1 MSSDRPPQN
10 PAFDVA
16 LETAPKTEVID
27 AAEDE
32 EEAAKRAAALA
43 STFDPAIAHAG
54 KTDEEL
60 IAEREAQ
67 GRLMVDAAI
76 ALGVV
81 IAIAEAEEEPS
92 VTVGTMEDGDPEIG
106 GLETEGAPPTDTEE
120 GE

>member
-1 MSSDRPPQN
+1 MSVGDPPQN

-16 LETAPKTEVID
+16 LEPAPKTDVID

-32 EEAAKRAAALA
+32 EDAAKRAAGLA
-43 STFDPAIAHAG
+43 STYDPAIAHAG

-67 GRLMVDAAI
+67 GRMMLDAAI

-81 IAIAEAEEEPS
+81 VAAAEAEAG
-92 VTVGTMEDGDPEIG
+92 VTPGTIDAAEAETA
-106 GLETEGAPPTDTEE
+106 GLETEDGPPTDTEE

>member
-1 MSSDRPPQN
+1 MSRDDAPPQN

-16 LETAPKTEVID
+16 LEPAPKTEVID

-81 IAIAEAEEEPS
+81 IAIAEAEEAS
-92 VTVGTMEDGDPEIG
+92 VTEGTMEDGDPEIG

>member
-1 MSSDRPPQN
+1 MSGDQPPQN

-16 LETAPKTEVID
+16 LEPAPKTDVID

-32 EEAAKRAAALA
+32 EEAARRAAALA
-43 STFDPAIAHAG
+43 STYDPAIAHAG

-81 IAIAEAEEEPS
+81 IAIAEADGEAS
-92 VTVGTMEDGDPEIG
+92 VTQGTMEDGETEIG
-106 GLETEGAPPTDTEE
+106 GLEAEGAPPTDTEE